1 MKIESNGP
9 IRSTT
14 GQAARRGAAAPAG
27 RFSIDTG
34 ASTTGAALSGTA
46 PLASVSALLA
56 LQGAEDATQ
65 GRSRGLNRG
74 RSLLDRLDEIRL
86 GLLTE
91 GIPRHTL
98 RALAAELRRTRG
110 EGTDPKLDDVIA
122 EIELR
127 ALVELA
133 KFDDDTGPQR

>member
-9 IRSTT
+9 IRTAAGS
-14 GQAARRGAAAPAG
+14 ARRGAAQSSA
-27 RFSIDTG
+27 RFSIDSAATP
-34 ASTTGAALSGTA
+34 SGAALSGTA

-56 LQGAEDATQ
+56 VQGAGDATT
-65 GRSRGLNRG
+65 GRSRGLDRG

-86 GLLTE
+86 GLLTD

-98 RALAAELRRTRG
+98 RGLAAELRRSRA
-110 EGTDPKLDDVIA
+110 ECADPRLDEILA

-127 ALVELA
+127 AMVELA
-133 KFDDDTGPQR
+133 KYDDSIGL